1 MWVHVLCN
9 ALNRVL
15 MVHKEKKH
23 LYFVNESFV
32 DSNVFTSN
40 VADADYDKVTA
51 RPYDWVLVGDK
62 LEYRPFVDKE
72 LTAIQALVNLVD
84 HKRWIYF
91 EILNRINLARARYE
105 ELNILQLETYRV
117 KYEQA
122 VFLQKN
128 DYDISAYNNAPMVVD
143 YAELDNCSVKQ
154 AAEQIILK
162 HQLYIDMLTKTE
174 FFRMK
179 FLRKLKEL
187 NDVESIKGLLN
198 EIHRDTFLNILL

>member
-62 LEYRPFVDKE
+62 LEYRPLVDKE

-105 ELNILQLETYRV
+105 ELNILQLETYRA

-128 DYDISAYNNAPMVVD
+128 DYDISAYNSSVTHTKNSIRFCIVQHNRKHTN
-143 YAELDNCSVKQ
+143 ELFNTRFSPLSISMKNHFCIRTTYK
-154 AAEQIILK
+154 
-162 HQLYIDMLTKTE
+162 
-174 FFRMK
+174 RMS
-179 FLRKLKEL
+179 
-187 NDVESIKGLLN
+187 ES
-198 EIHRDTFLNILL
+198 T